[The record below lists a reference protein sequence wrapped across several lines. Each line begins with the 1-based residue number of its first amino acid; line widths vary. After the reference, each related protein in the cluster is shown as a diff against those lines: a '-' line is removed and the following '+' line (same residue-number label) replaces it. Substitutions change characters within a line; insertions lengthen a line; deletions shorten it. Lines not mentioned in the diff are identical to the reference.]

1 MNISKKPKFEDGFGG
16 WINPDR
22 LSEIELQRLAKH
34 LPKSMSEDEK
44 PNFLRMTSE
53 AADIWEQGK
62 SENPKPLKDISER
75 IEKMEDAA
83 KALQRAIYALQGDPY
98 EVIQGHF
105 EYLIWGSA
113 PPVKL
118 PEQLR
123 QEKVKFGT
131 ILEDTFDNL
140 QILRDAGEYARSHIQ
155 IDRKA
160 KPSVQIAKSLVFW
173 VATKYR
179 AQFGEYPAS
188 HKTAW
193 FPEYMSELG
202 DILNIEVKFG
212 FSMVSTVIEEM
223 KKSDPP
229 I

>member
-1 MNISKKPKFEDGFGG
+1 MNMSKKPKFEDDFGG

-22 LSEIELQRLAKH
+22 LSEIELQRLAGH
-34 LPKSMSEDEK
+34 LPVNMREDEK
-44 PNFLRMTSE
+44 LNFLRMTSE
-53 AADIWEQGK
+53 AADMWEQGK
-62 SENPKPLKDISER
+62 SENPMPMKEICER

-83 KALQRAIYALQGDPY
+83 KTLQRAIYALQGDPY
-98 EVIQGHF
+98 GAIYPHF
-105 EYLIWGSA
+105 DYLIWGSA
-113 PPVKL
+113 PPIKL

-140 QILRDAGEYARSHIQ
+140 QILRDAGGYARSHIQ
-155 IDRKA
+155 IDRTA
-160 KPSVQIAKSLVFW
+160 KPSAQIARSLVFW
-173 VATKYR
+173 VTTKYR

-193 FPEYMSELG
+193 FPDYMSELG

-223 KKSDPP
+223 KKSDLP